1 MKLYI
6 KETAKK
12 HGITIT
18 ELSERLDIS
27 ITALS
32 TIINNQSGK
41 TYISTLQ
48 RIANAIGCNIS
59 ELLGEQPG
67 TTITAGN
74 SVINIHNDTSTH
86 ETSVCPWCGHKIDV
100 SVSIDKGSE

>member
-6 KETAKK
+6 KEIAKQ
-12 HGITIT
+12 HGISIT
-18 ELSERLDIS
+18 ELAKRLNINQTS
-27 ITALS
+27 LS
-32 TIINNQSGK
+32 ATINKEAEKMYLG
-41 TYISTLQ
+41 TLQ

-67 TTITAGN
+67 TTITADN
-74 SVINIHNDTSTH
+74 SVINIHSDISMH
-86 ETSVCPWCGHKIDV
+86 KTSVCPWCGHKIDV